1 MNNLTALVLVVLLAA
16 AGSKLYHLGKESQTQ
31 TISGLKADLATAKGN
46 AEDLE
51 QALKDVNAKVLQF
64 EANQKPDLAK
74 KDALQELAKVE
85 AGKGAVRV
93 KAAQAV
99 TTNTDDVLRTYW
111 ESYGQ

>member
-1 MNNLTALVLVVLLAA
+1 LTALVLVVLLAA
-16 AGSKLYHLGKESQTQ
+16 AGAKLYHLGQDSQAQ
-31 TISGLKADLATAKGN
+31 TISDLKSDLGKATGN
-46 AEDLE
+46 AERLQD
-51 QALKDVNAKVLQF
+51 ALADANAKVLQF

-74 KDALQELAKVE
+74 KEALQELAKVE
-85 AGKGAVRV
+85 AGKGVVRV